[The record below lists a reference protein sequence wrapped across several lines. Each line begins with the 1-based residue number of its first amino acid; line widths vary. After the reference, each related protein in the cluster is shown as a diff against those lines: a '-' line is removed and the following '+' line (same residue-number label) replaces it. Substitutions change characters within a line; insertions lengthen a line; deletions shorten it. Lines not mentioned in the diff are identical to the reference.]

1 MEEHGV
7 RKDNADKYSLS
18 GRVFHRIRED
28 ILSGKYEKGEEL
40 KEIAIGNEL
49 GVSRTPVREALRQ
62 LELEGLVNIIPNKGA
77 YVVGLSAKDIQDI
90 YTIRSLLEGLCA
102 RWAAE
107 SITAEQLKALEENVD
122 LSEFYAT
129 KGNFDHVFELDSQFH
144 EIMYEASGSK
154 TINHLLSDYHHY
166 VQRVRRVT
174 IATEGRAYKS
184 NGEHRNILNA
194 IKARNPLEAER
205 LATAHV
211 MNTMNNIKAYGLENI
226 LAEADKKQE
235 LQGKEQ
241 G

>member
-1 MEEHGV
+1 MEGHE
-7 RKDNADKYSLS
+7 YSLR
-18 GRVFHRIRED
+18 GRVFHTIRED

-77 YVVGLSAKDIQDI
+77 YVIGISLKDIQDI
-90 YTIRSLLEGLCA
+90 YEIRSLLEGLCT
-102 RWAAE
+102 RWAVEA
-107 SITAEQLKALEENVD
+107 ITDEQLKALEENVD
-122 LSEFYAT
+122 LSEYYAT
-129 KGNFDHVFELDSQFH
+129 KGDFNKVFELDSRFH
-144 EIMYEASGSK
+144 EILYEASGSK

-174 IATEGRAYKS
+174 IAIEGRAYKS

-194 IKARNPLEAER
+194 VKAKNPEEAEK

-211 MNTMNNIKAYGLENI
+211 LNTMNNIKNYGLENI
-226 LAEADKKQE
+226 LAKAEKN
-235 LQGKEQ
+235 
-241 G
+241 